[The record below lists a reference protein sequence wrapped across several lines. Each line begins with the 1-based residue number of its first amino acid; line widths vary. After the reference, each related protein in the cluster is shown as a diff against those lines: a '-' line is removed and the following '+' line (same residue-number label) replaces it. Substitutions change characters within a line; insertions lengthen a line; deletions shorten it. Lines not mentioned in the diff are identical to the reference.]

1 MAEGRERGG
10 GSQWACVGAGT
21 GKLESRQAGQ
31 AMPAHRRR
39 HQGII
44 CREKGVQ
51 LANAHGHM
59 ACGSV
64 LAQEVLALQQQQVL
78 LGAAEAA
85 DTSLHLFYFFLR
97 LRHVMKRESN
107 SKSLLL
113 LHGVID
119 LLRSSDS
126 NSSCSSGSGSGSDSV
141 SGCSN

>member
-1 MAEGRERGG
+1 MEEGREGWG
-10 GSQWACVGAGT
+10 AASGPALGQVQASWAG
-21 GKLESRQAGQ
+21 RQAGQ

-64 LAQEVLALQQQQVL
+64 LAHEVLALQQQQVL
-78 LGAAEAA
+78 LGEP
-85 DTSLHLFYFFLR
+85 SLHLFYFFLR

-126 NSSCSSGSGSGSDSV
+126 NSSCSSGSGSESV